1 MNYFVEMYLHFFL
14 NPRILKL
21 ALFKGGTF
29 LTNLMFIDDEK
40 TILHGLT
47 NLVDWASHDINIVGA
62 FSNSLEA
69 LDFFD
74 HQPVDIVVTDLIM
87 PELDGIELSRLFKKK
102 QPDVQILVLSSHDDF
117 QLVKDSFVGG
127 VSDYLLKPKLN
138 PENLLSAITK
148 LVHKKQ
154 KLPSTTES
162 LKQDL
167 ANYFSGQ
174 TTALSPKKF
183 SYPIFY
189 LVYNEMKELTYL
201 KEKSLTSEWPLEF
214 FPFTT
219 LNRGFGC
226 LINTASTDIYPQLID
241 YLSETSKTKETLCIL
256 SKELDFSELYTEFT
270 LLKKNGKGQLFY
282 HLHKGSLVAD
292 QLTPLVPHYE
302 TSTKSYLTKIVNKDY
317 LSAIRELSATV
328 ETMIV
333 LRIDPLFLKHE
344 TMNRL
349 YALIHAMDDEEEKHY
364 ELTKLKMTLTAQFAD
379 AFAIERFVQVFN
391 NIIQQLM
398 VWVVP
403 EKKENSAILT
413 LIYEYVQRNY
423 HEDLSLQSIS
433 EKFHFSYSYL
443 STIFTEKYGINFTK
457 YLKKV
462 RIQHAKRLLT
472 ETTDPLS
479 EICSQVGYTD
489 LGYFSRVFKE
499 ETGMSPSHYRKGSM
513 VK

>member
-174 TTALSPKKF
+174 TTALS
-183 SYPIFY
+183 
-189 LVYNEMKELTYL
+189 
-201 KEKSLTSEWPLEF
+201 
-214 FPFTT
+214 
-219 LNRGFGC
+219 
-226 LINTASTDIYPQLID
+226 
-241 YLSETSKTKETLCIL
+241 
-256 SKELDFSELYTEFT
+256 
-270 LLKKNGKGQLFY
+270 KKNFPIPFFILFI
-282 HLHKGSLVAD
+282 
-292 QLTPLVPHYE
+292 
-302 TSTKSYLTKIVNKDY
+302 TK
-317 LSAIRELSATV
+317 
-328 ETMIV
+328 
-333 LRIDPLFLKHE
+333 
-344 TMNRL
+344 
-349 YALIHAMDDEEEKHY
+349 
-364 ELTKLKMTLTAQFAD
+364 
-379 AFAIERFVQVFN
+379 
-391 NIIQQLM
+391 
-398 VWVVP
+398 
-403 EKKENSAILT
+403 
-413 LIYEYVQRNY
+413 
-423 HEDLSLQSIS
+423 
-433 EKFHFSYSYL
+433 
-443 STIFTEKYGINFTK
+443 
-457 YLKKV
+457 
-462 RIQHAKRLLT
+462 
-472 ETTDPLS
+472 
-479 EICSQVGYTD
+479 
-489 LGYFSRVFKE
+489 
-499 ETGMSPSHYRKGSM
+499 
-513 VK
+513 